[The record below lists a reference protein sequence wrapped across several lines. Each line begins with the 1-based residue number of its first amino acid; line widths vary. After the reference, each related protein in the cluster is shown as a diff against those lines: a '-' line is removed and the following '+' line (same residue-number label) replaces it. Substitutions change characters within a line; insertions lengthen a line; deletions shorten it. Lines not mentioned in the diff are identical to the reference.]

1 MKELLT
7 NSVFFGVMVSILTY
21 ELGMFLKRKLKLA
34 IFNPLLISIAAVIV
48 CLLAFNIDYDSYNA
62 GAKYI
67 SYLLTPATVCLAVP
81 LYEQVE
87 LLKKNA
93 KAIFAGILSGV
104 LTSILCVLAGCAIFG
119 LSHEEYVTLLPKS
132 ITTAI
137 GMGVSEE
144 LGGIV
149 TITVAVIII
158 TGVFGNMMAEF
169 VCKVFRIQEPVAK
182 GIAIGSAAHAVGTAK
197 AMEMGDI
204 EGAMSSLS
212 IAVAGLMT
220 VVAAP
225 LFAGKGEGAMIITVG
240 RECGSG
246 GHAIGEALAAHYGI
260 RCYDRHILVS
270 EAKARG
276 MYDELENFF
285 SEKPM
290 DSLLYSIAINN
301 MEKRNATVLKQFHEL
316 ITENSFVLIG
326 RCGNYIYKNDEDVT
340 TLFIH
345 SDMDSKIE
353 RTMHKQNMD
362 RIKAK
367 ELIEYVDSKREAFHK
382 RYTDETWG
390 DARNYQ
396 LTVNSSVLGVE
407 QTAEQ
412 IIAFI
417 DKKHR

>member
-7 NSVFFGVMVSILTY
+7 NSVFFGVMISILTY
-21 ELGMFLKRKLKLA
+21 ELGMFLKRKFKLA
-34 IFNPLLISIAAVIV
+34 VFNPLLISIAAVIV

-104 LTSILCVLAGCAIFG
+104 LTSILCVLAGSAIFR
-119 LSHEEYVTLLPKS
+119 LSHEQYVTLLPKS

-158 TGVFGNMMAEF
+158 TGVFGNMIAEF
-169 VCKVFRIQEPVAK
+169 VCKVFRINEPVAK

-225 LFAGKGEGAMIITVG
+225 LFAG
-240 RECGSG
+240 
-246 GHAIGEALAAHYGI
+246 
-260 RCYDRHILVS
+260 IL
-270 EAKARG
+270 
-276 MYDELENFF
+276 
-285 SEKPM
+285 
-290 DSLLYSIAINN
+290 
-301 MEKRNATVLKQFHEL
+301 
-316 ITENSFVLIG
+316 
-326 RCGNYIYKNDEDVT
+326 
-340 TLFIH
+340 
-345 SDMDSKIE
+345 
-353 RTMHKQNMD
+353 
-362 RIKAK
+362 
-367 ELIEYVDSKREAFHK
+367 
-382 RYTDETWG
+382 
-390 DARNYQ
+390 
-396 LTVNSSVLGVE
+396 
-407 QTAEQ
+407 
-412 IIAFI
+412 
-417 DKKHR
+417 